1 MYEILYLRTLAF
13 PVIIKLRVMGN
24 LPSGYTRVLVSPPR
38 TRLPLCVHSLHN
50 SHDRVREGCCEVV
63 NATPSTGDAERR

>member
-24 LPSGYTRVLVSPPR
+24 LPSGYTRVLVSP
-38 TRLPLCVHSLHN
+38 
-50 SHDRVREGCCEVV
+50 RVRGS
-63 NATPSTGDAERR
+63 PSVYIVYTIVTIG